1 MENDIKKRRGF
12 YYEVTDEQIE
22 RHRKMSVMEI
32 LTWLE
37 ETAKFIW
44 MVQTPE
50 ERDRMKKAKDME
62 W

>member
-1 MENDIKKRRGF
+1 MENDIKKQRGF

-22 RHRKMSVMEI
+22 RHCRMSVLEI

-50 ERDRMKKAKDME
+50 ERERMKKAKDME